1 MSELYFNNQMS
12 EVLSQ
17 IVDMIYL
24 TFTEED
30 HEFIIDYLK
39 ECLLEK
45 SEVFSQSDSE
55 IEFNE
60 G

>member
-1 MSELYFNNQMS
+1 MS

-45 SEVFSQSDSE
+45 SEVFSQSESE
-55 IEFNE
+55 SEFNE

>member
-45 SEVFSQSDSE
+45 SEVFSQSESE
-55 IEFNE
+55 SEFNE

>member
-1 MSELYFNNQMS
+1 MSQLYFNNQMS

>member
-45 SEVFSQSDSE
+45 SEVFSQSESE